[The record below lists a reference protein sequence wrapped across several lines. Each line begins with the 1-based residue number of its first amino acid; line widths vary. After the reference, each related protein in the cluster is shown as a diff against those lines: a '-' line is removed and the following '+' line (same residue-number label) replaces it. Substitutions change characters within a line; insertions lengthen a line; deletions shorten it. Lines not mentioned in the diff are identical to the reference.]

1 MKATALTGK
10 EVLITAWDDDTI
22 DIEYGSERGLL
33 IRLTVVKGAEVAEF
47 LSNQFGKSEEE

>member
-33 IRLTVVKGAEVAEF
+33 IRLTVVKGSEVAEF